1 MDIALWIL
9 AVLMIVVGVAGTI
22 LPALPGIILVL
33 AGIVL
38 GAWIA
43 DFTMVSGVTV
53 GVIAVLAIIGWLVD
67 YFSGVL
73 GAKRAGA
80 SKEAI
85 IGGLIGTVVGVFTG
99 LWGLIFMPFLGAVIG
114 QYIVDRDMIRA
125 RDVGFA
131 TWLGMAIGTVAKV
144 AIAFLMIGIFIA
156 ALLIA

>member
-1 MDIALWIL
+1 MRHLSADLRYALRTL
-9 AVLMIVVGVAGTI
+9 AKTPGFAVVAVLT
-22 LPALPGIILVL
+22 L
-33 AGIVL
+33 
-38 GAWIA
+38 
-43 DFTMVSGVTV
+43 T
-53 GVIAVLAIIGWLVD
+53 LAIGVNSSLFTLVH
-67 YFSGVL
+67 GVL
-73 GAKRAGA
+73 LRQVIPVEPEQVVNLFTARAGA

-156 ALLIA
+156 ALLIP

>member
-9 AVLMIVVGVAGTI
+9 AVLMIVIGVAGTI

-43 DFTMVSGVTV
+43 DFTVVTGVTV
-53 GVIAVLAIIGWLVD
+53 AIVAVLALLGWLVD
-67 YFSGVL
+67 YVSGVL
-73 GAKRAGA
+73 GARRAGA

-85 IGGLIGTVVGVFTG
+85 VGGLIGTVIGVFTG
-99 LWGLIFMPFLGAVIG
+99 LWGLIFMPFAGAFIG

-131 TWLGMAIGTVAKV
+131 TWLGMAVGTVAKV
-144 AIAFLMIGIFIA
+144 AIVFLMIGIFIA
-156 ALLIA
+156 ALLIP

>member
-1 MDIALWIL
+1 MDIALWVL
-9 AVLMIVVGVAGTI
+9 AVILIVVGIAGTI

-33 AGIVL
+33 AGFVL
-38 GAWIA
+38 GAWLA
-43 DFTMVSGVTV
+43 DCSQVSGAAV
-53 GVIAVLAIIGWLVD
+53 GVIAVLALIGWLVD

-99 LWGLIFMPFLGAVIG
+99 LWGLIFMPFLGAGIG

-125 RDVGFA
+125 RNVGFA
-131 TWLGMAIGTVAKV
+131 TWLGMAVGTVAKV

-156 ALLIA
+156 ALLIP